1 MQIECTTTIAA
12 AAVLLVLIDAHLR
25 PGTEFHIAGQ
35 HLPDPPIL
43 FTLRVNPPADI
54 VRHLLDIPDTLITIE
69 RGV

>member
-25 PGTEFHIAGQ
+25 PGSEFHIAGQ

-54 VRHLLDIPDTLITIE
+54 VRHVLKIPDTLITIE
-69 RGV
+69 RGA